1 MRATSGLAPRFV
13 RNIRDEILF
22 LESAT
27 NSLSRDSSVPAD
39 AREKIA
45 MIGGY
50 LHNAAQLARQFLI
63 ISSAETRRST
73 LDIGEALSQLKSSLK
88 RLLGDDCQLRLNIE
102 SNLRKV
108 FAEPGQLEDIV
119 LPMLVNAH
127 DAMPHGG
134 TVWLAAKNVSQDLSC
149 SAKAKNE
156 RTDWVALEIKDSG
169 SGIPKHHIG
178 RIFDPFFSTKGRG
191 CGFGLAKVWAT
202 VQNLGGRDSG

>member
-63 ISSAETRRST
+63 ISSAEILRST

-102 SNLRKV
+102 S
-108 FAEPGQLEDIV
+108 
-119 LPMLVNAH
+119 
-127 DAMPHGG
+127 
-134 TVWLAAKNVSQDLSC
+134 AKGV
-149 SAKAKNE
+149 
-156 RTDWVALEIKDSG
+156 R
-169 SGIPKHHIG
+169 
-178 RIFDPFFSTKGRG
+178 
-191 CGFGLAKVWAT
+191 
-202 VQNLGGRDSG
+202 